1 VLKDAAS
8 GMDTITGLSLN
19 LEGTHLLSNSMDS
32 RLRAWDVRPFAD
44 ASRSRCERVFDGVHH
59 GAEKVLLRCA
69 WSPNYSSR
77 GSSGG
82 GGAQVGEV
90 SLPPVM
96 VSGGSADRMVHI
108 WDGTSSRLMYTLPGH
123 KGSVNEVRT
132 TLSWFRNIISYVL
145 L

>member
-1 VLKDAAS
+1 
-8 GMDTITGLSLN
+8 MDTVTGLSLN

-44 ASRSRCERVFDGVHH
+44 ASRSRCERLFEGVHH

-69 WSPNYSSR
+69 WSPNYH
-77 GSSGG
+77 GVQAG
-82 GGAQVGEV
+82 VP
-90 SLPPVM
+90 SLPPVL

-123 KGSVNEVRT
+123 KGSVNEVG
-132 TLSWFRNIISYVL
+132 SVL
-145 L
+145 LYLTYL